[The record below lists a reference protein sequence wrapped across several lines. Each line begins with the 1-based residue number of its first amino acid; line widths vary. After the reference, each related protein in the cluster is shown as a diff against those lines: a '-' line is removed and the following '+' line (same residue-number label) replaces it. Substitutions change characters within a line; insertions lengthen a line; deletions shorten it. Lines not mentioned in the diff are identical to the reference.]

1 MQADDQ
7 FYDNTRVSGYESCE
21 RKYFFRHE
29 MHLAPEGTAPELV
42 FGLAWHN
49 SSDVIWRYANKFDAD
64 KLAKMAY
71 VAWEQRWI
79 DEGMPSHEDI
89 TPDVAD
95 WLKMRSP
102 TTASLMIPEYIEA
115 RLDRIQN
122 EFEVLGIEQPFAV
135 PLDPN
140 DPHLWYCGRL
150 DKVYRDKLRGGIY
163 VVDHKTTSQYL
174 KDGYFRSSWVESFSP
189 DAQMD
194 GYAYAAKMM
203 YGEEFK
209 GIIVD
214 GALVHKTV
222 HEGFCWIPV
231 SRGVD
236 KLDEWLWRTLRRVKE
251 IRRDK
256 KRLRDVAPQDEYLN
270 CFPKKTGN
278 CFSYNKPCAYIDFC
292 KGVANPVAELEEY
305 GVPAGFEIDEWKPF
319 EVNHLRELTD
329 GST

>member
-1 MQADDQ
+1 MKPEDQ
-7 FYDNTRVSGYESCE
+7 FYDNTRVSGYETCE

-29 MHLAPEGTAPELV
+29 MHLTPEGTAPELV
-42 FGLAWHN
+42 FGLAWHAAC
-49 SSDVIWRYANKFDAD
+49 DVIWGHTDKVGAD
-64 KLAKMAY
+64 KLAALAFAK
-71 VAWEQRWI
+71 WEERWT
-79 DEGMPSHEDI
+79 EGGLPPHEEI

-95 WLKMRSP
+95 WLRMRTP
-102 TTASLMIPEYIEA
+102 TTASLMIPEYIAA
-115 RLDRIQN
+115 RQDRLVN

-140 DPHLWYCGRL
+140 DPTLWYCGRL
-150 DKVYRDKLRGGIY
+150 DKVYRDKMRGGIY

-174 KDGYFRSSWVESFSP
+174 KDGYFRQSWVDSFSP

-194 GYAYAAKMM
+194 GYAYAAKML
-203 YGEEFK
+203 YGDEFK

-251 IRRDK
+251 IR
-256 KRLRDVAPQDEYLN
+256 ADEAKLKQCDTEAIYLDA
-270 CFPKKTGN
+270 FPKKTGA
-278 CFSYNKPCAYIDFC
+278 CFNYNKPCSYIDFC
-292 KGVANPVAELEEY
+292 KGVANPLAELDEY
-305 GVPAGFEIDEWKPF
+305 GTPPGFEISEWSPF
-319 EVNHLRELTD
+319 DVNNLRSIMD
-329 GST
+329 G